1 MSCSHLRT
9 ALALE
14 GLEKQHNSTLALPCD
29 LKINSDKMEK
39 QRRLREQVTLTI
51 KRQKSR
57 SQSLHSS
64 QGKFGMF
71 LGYLGDNYYVNIGI
85 AVVQLVYCG
94 YNVAE
99 PEWSVY
105 GQSFISN
112 GVAQTGNHEGRNQR
126 FYNTI
131 SHRPQRSRNGSVF
144 YSPTSPDE
152 FVGFFPGYMNS
163 RSEPDLTIVK
173 EQPAVSLKQVKGN
186 DRNVRK
192 NQKRYSYYSD
202 INRSGTVAAQPPAIS
217 PTCSPCWER
226 PTAASSTCNREIVSL
241 TRLFPSAMISVSKD
255 VVDGEMSIT
264 RAVELLCSDDL
275 NLQLSGARFIQH
287 ASFLDSDIRKEVFA
301 NNGISKLISLLRSKN
316 LEVQQAAAGAL
327 RNLVFKNKANKME
340 TKRLGGILEAILALR
355 GTSDVELQKQI
366 TEGLLWNLSSTEDL
380 KNDLILDALP
390 VLTDSIVVP
399 YTGWS
404 EDTMGTHRE
413 PIDREVF
420 YNATGCL
427 RNLSSAEQ
435 NGRQAMRN
443 TQGLIDSLMSYT
455 ESCVANDKPDDKAME
470 NCACILSNL
479 SYQLH
484 TEVPNKYSQLDF
496 QPRVANADD
505 KSSMGCFSQKADKI
519 PEANQ
524 WDFPLPEEE
533 SNPKGVNLLSH
544 PRAIQTY
551 LALLGKSKSSTTL
564 DGCASALQNLTSGK
578 GMMSNVVGQMI
589 AKGNGIAPI
598 TQLLQSSAPD
608 AQKTATS
615 LICNLSQQPMLQS
628 AMGPKV
634 LPSLA
639 KVLSAG
645 GQGSGNS
652 DDLMAS
658 ACHAMRNL
666 ALSNPLSAKSALQG
680 GVLQSL
686 MNLSK
691 HSPTSK
697 ASQAASIFLCDM
709 WAQKELQGFLK
720 KEDFFFT
727 HPGSKQRDSIL
738 PVFSPM
744 F

>member
-1 MSCSHLRT
+1 MNDNVFESMNGYAGTKFSPTRFRGH
-9 ALALE
+9 
-14 GLEKQHNSTLALPCD
+14 SFF
-29 LKINSDKMEK
+29 
-39 QRRLREQVTLTI
+39 
-51 KRQKSR
+51 
-57 SQSLHSS
+57 SQ
-64 QGKFGMF
+64 
-71 LGYLGDNYYVNIGI
+71 
-85 AVVQLVYCG
+85 
-94 YNVAE
+94 
-99 PEWSVY
+99 Y

-202 INRSGTVAAQPPAIS
+202 INRSGTVAAQPPAIRS
-217 PTCSPCWER
+217 PPSSLPRRTETLVTTHHVSRANSQPSVQKRLPQHVPISADSHTATFITNSHLSLVNMNPTSGALPGNLEYEMER
-226 PTAASSTCNREIVSL
+226 
-241 TRLFPSAMISVSKD
+241 ISVSKD

-366 TEGLLWNLSSTEDL
+366 TGLLWNLSSTEDL

-691 HSPTSK
+691 GSPTSK

-720 KEDFFFT
+720 KTGFGKKDFTNDLTTTAVKFAQE
-727 HPGSKQRDSIL
+727 SL
-738 PVFSPM
+738 
-744 F
+744 